1 MIRLF
6 IIFVFLYII
15 GIIAYIIY
23 FNRSVIRK
31 QWNELK
37 ETFSSPNLKK
47 NIVRG
52 LIAILLKFLRK
63 RIFKFWEFK
72 KIKETNLF
80 RLIKFLISVR
90 FHLDLLK
97 NAIMVMADTPSSAVV
112 LPSVFFVNLKRDC
125 HVPVPRL
132 EPGTYGFSGLLK

>member
-63 RIFKFWEFK
+63 RIFKF
-72 KIKETNLF
+72 
-80 RLIKFLISVR
+80 
-90 FHLDLLK
+90 
-97 NAIMVMADTPSSAVV
+97 
-112 LPSVFFVNLKRDC
+112 
-125 HVPVPRL
+125 
-132 EPGTYGFSGLLK
+132 